1 MVQILA
7 ISKEVPSRCA
17 NSGLAIT
24 RRNFKVHVMQL
35 KQNTIQILDAR
46 GQIIATMALPAN
58 IKLTEL
64 APLKIL
70 GDISFKVLPGAAPSR
85 GICLGGVL

>member
-1 MVQILA
+1 M
-7 ISKEVPSRCA
+7 PSRCV

-24 RRNFKVHVMQL
+24 RRNFKVNVMQS
-35 KQNTIQILDAR
+35 KQNTIQILEAR

-85 GICLGGVL
+85 GICLGGVV